1 VRVTLDNGQTEVLAT
16 SLHDKGQWPSAWF
29 KDLYHLRWDVEEAYK
44 REKCRVEIE
53 NFSGLSAQVVRQDIY
68 AKLFTLN
75 LTAVCAWVAQAI
87 ADRLYQHRC
96 HAYRI
101 NFAHALSKMKAS
113 VVRLLLGAEAV
124 GLLCPLVLAMAAN
137 VEAVRPDRAAPRK
150 MNPAKLQGFFPNN
163 KRCR

>member
-1 VRVTLDNGQTEVLAT
+1 MTIGKL
-16 SLHDKGQWPSAWF
+16 SKI
-29 KDLYHLRWDVEEAYK
+29 HLPRYQRWGFEEAYK
-44 REKCRVEIE
+44 REKCRIEIE

-75 LTAVCAWVAQAI
+75 LTAICAWVAQAI
-87 ADRLYQHRC
+87 ADRLYQHRR

-113 VVRLLLGAEAV
+113 VVRLLLGAAAA

-137 VEAVRPDRAAPRK
+137 VEAVRPDRTAPRK
-150 MNPAKLQGFFPNN
+150 MKPAKRQGFFPNN